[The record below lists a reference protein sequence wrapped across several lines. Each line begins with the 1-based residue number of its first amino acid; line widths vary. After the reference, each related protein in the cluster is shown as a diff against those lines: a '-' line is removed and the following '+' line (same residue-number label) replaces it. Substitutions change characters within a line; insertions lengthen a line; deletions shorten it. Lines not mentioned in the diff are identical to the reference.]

1 MLTLTG
7 KCTSSMSALVFL
19 EGLIDILPDSIKT
32 ETFLDEYES
41 ALNRVRHEMSKNMG
55 IKPKALR
62 AKYTYLGTFYS
73 CGNCGAALSITHEYC
88 NKCGRLIHWDS
99 PKCLT
104 K

>member
-41 ALNRVRHEMSKNMG
+41 ALNRVRHEMSK
-55 IKPKALR
+55 IWALNL
-62 AKYTYLGTFYS
+62 KHSGQ
-73 CGNCGAALSITHEYC
+73 NI
-88 NKCGRLIHWDS
+88 LIWVPFIHVAIAVL
-99 PKCLT
+99 PCP
-104 K
+104 